1 MSAFVERV
9 SSDRNSCKTLC
20 HIRICKASAQN
31 EYAYGNS
38 DCTADGRPKYRL
50 LLENGSCNR
59 LVANCAFEFLI
70 GLVREQV
77 ILVIAILM
85 KSSATD
91 LTQKWFQTCKAGMM
105 FHSSLSD
112 LNEMQTIVEFA

>member
-9 SSDRNSCKTLC
+9 SSNRNSCKIPC
-20 HIRICKASAQN
+20 RIHTCKASAQN

-38 DCTADGRPKYRL
+38 DCTADERPKYHL
-50 LLENGSCNR
+50 LLENDSCIC

-70 GLVREQV
+70 GLVREQMV
-77 ILVIAILM
+77 LVIPILM

-91 LTQKWFQTCKAGMM
+91 LAQKWFQTCKTSD
-105 FHSSLSD
+105 FHSSLSG
-112 LNEMQTIVEFA
+112 LNALQIIATFT